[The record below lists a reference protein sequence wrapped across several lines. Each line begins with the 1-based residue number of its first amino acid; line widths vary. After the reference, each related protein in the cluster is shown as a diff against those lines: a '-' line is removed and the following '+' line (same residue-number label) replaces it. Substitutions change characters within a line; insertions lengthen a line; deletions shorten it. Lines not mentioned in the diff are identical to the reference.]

1 MSQDHNHLSHATWE
15 CKYRVVFTPKY
26 RKKVYS
32 GRSGATSVFHE
43 LAHQAAE
50 FSGSQILGR
59 AVAIETRVLMKSHLS
74 SRNPL

>member
-32 GRSGATSVFHE
+32 GRSGAPG
-43 LAHQAAE
+43 LCIPQAHQAAE

-59 AVAIETRVLMKSHLS
+59 AVAIEARVLMKSRLS
-74 SRNPL
+74 SQNPL

>member
-15 CKYRVVFTPKY
+15 CKYCLVFTPKY

-32 GRSGATSVFHE
+32 GRSGATWALYSTS
-43 LAHQAAE
+43 HQAAE

-59 AVAIETRVLMKSHLS
+59 AVAIEARVLMKSRLS
-74 SRNPL
+74 SQNPL